1 MVEIVAQNELSADAT
16 DHSVWFAEGDD
27 PYFLLRFPFV
37 RKRFLAIRLTAYEGE
52 IEPKIYIN
60 KGRGFREE
68 DSRAVGRSK
77 DLLFV
82 VDIGR
87 FGTIGTIR
95 LDPAAEPC
103 RFAMSVE
110 EFETTAAVEHH
121 VAEQKGQ
128 SSGLECIRL
137 AKLPRFRSSL
147 PILSFR
153 RKRSALQNYIQTVAD
168 LAGEVSLAEARFS
181 DHPWL
186 SIVVP
191 VYNAPARYL
200 DDLVS
205 SFLEQDV
212 VGAELILSDD
222 GSTAEETL
230 GWYAACE
237 HDARVNCILN
247 PVNTGIAGATNAG
260 LAAAKGDWVT
270 FLDHDDVIAPHGLKI
285 IRQAMEASPNAGF
298 FYTDEL
304 VVNDD
309 LKPTGL
315 LLKPAYDPVLLSGVN
330 YINHFSIYRRERLLD
345 LNFLRPEFDGSQDY
359 DLLLRYLDGLDNSQ
373 VLHIPYPAYWWRRNG
388 KTYSRTFLGKAT
400 KSARRAL
407 QEHFERKH
415 KPNIVLPA
423 LTETLHRVNFEAGAG
438 AICPKISIIIPNKD
452 SHTLISTLL
461 KGIYEGTNY
470 ANLEVIVVD
479 NGTTDP
485 ATIELY
491 QEYASRHPTFQFHIK
506 PAPFNFSRAINEG
519 MVHAS
524 GEHFLLLN
532 NDVEII
538 SPDWLGEMVQC
549 LNYDDVGIVGAKLL
563 YPDRRIQHAGVIV
576 GFGGLAGH
584 WYLNKPETFGG
595 PMNRLHLRSSMAC
608 VTGAVMLITRKCAE
622 EIGLW
627 DEENFAVAYNDVDY
641 CCRAYKAGYR
651 IVWTPFACMIH
662 HESVSRGSDKSGERR
677 ARFEVEKANL
687 RRLHGTEDFIDP
699 ASHPAYSRDRSDPR
713 ILPPV
718 ELSKHRSWFLSR
730 PHPC

>member
-1 MVEIVAQNELSADAT
+1 MWL
-16 DHSVWFAEGDD
+16 AEGDD
-27 PYFLLRFPFV
+27 PFFLLRFPFI
-37 RKRFLAIRLTAYEGE
+37 RKRFLAIRLTACDGE
-52 IEPKIYIN
+52 IEPKVYVN

-68 DSRAVGRSK
+68 DSRE
-77 DLLFV
+77 
-82 VDIGR
+82 IGR
-87 FGTIGTIR
+87 GKDIIIIVDVGHFGTIGTVR
-95 LDPAAEPC
+95 LDPATEPC
-103 RFAMSVE
+103 RFAINVE
-110 EFETTAAVEHH
+110 EFDTTIAVERH
-121 VAEQKGQ
+121 VAEQEGL
-128 SSGLECIRL
+128 SSILKCVRL
-137 AKLPRFRSSL
+137 AKLPRFWKSL

-153 RKRSALQNYIQTVAD
+153 RKSSALQNYIRTAAG
-168 LAGEVSLAEARFS
+168 LAGEITLAEAQSS
-181 DHPWL
+181 DPPWL

-200 DDLVS
+200 NELVS

-212 VGAELILSDD
+212 AGAELILSDD

-230 GWYAACE
+230 GWYAAHE

-247 PVNTGIAGATNAG
+247 PVNSGIARATNVG

-270 FLDHDDVIAPHGLKI
+270 FLDHDDVIAPHGLKV
-285 IRQAMEASPNAGF
+285 IRQAMEASPDSGF

-315 LLKPAYDPVLLSGVN
+315 LLKPAYDPILLSGVN
-330 YINHFSIYRRERLLD
+330 YINHFSIYRRERLRD

-415 KPNIVLPA
+415 KPNTILPA
-423 LTETLHRVNFEAGAG
+423 LTETLHRVSFEAGAE
-438 AICPKISIIIPNKD
+438 ATCPKISIIIPNKD
-452 SHTLISTLL
+452 SHALISTLL
-461 KGIYEGTNY
+461 TGIYEETNY

-491 QEYASRHPTFQFHIK
+491 QEYGNRHSTFQFHIK

-519 MVHAS
+519 MARAS
-524 GEHFLLLN
+524 GDHFLLLN

-538 SPDWLGEMVQC
+538 SPDWLDEMVQC

-608 VTGAVMLITRKCAE
+608 VTGAVMLITRECAE
-622 EIGLW
+622 EIGPW

-651 IVWTPFACMIH
+651 IVWTPFACLIH

-687 RRLHGTEDFIDP
+687 WRLHGTQDFIDP

-713 ILPPV
+713 LVAPARLARERRWFV
-718 ELSKHRSWFLSR
+718 LSERN
-730 PHPC
+730 